1 MRVTGSGARDT
12 GDSNPA
18 DGEGQ
23 LTQARQ
29 AATGWAR
36 AESDPDGVGS
46 RWPASAAVPLKP
58 PFESTEGW
66 GSEPAP
72 VPGRAGVP
80 GFVSPTL
87 ALLATVA
94 TFEGYTWLNVIPAS
108 RWRPSAV
115 AFALLGFGVA
125 VAVVRSGKGEG
136 RMPMAKVVLAAAG
149 TVLAIT
155 VVAIGIDRPPMGH
168 LLGLSDLAFA
178 LVVLGA
184 VAANERLGRPVRDR
198 RSSG

>member
-1 MRVTGSGARDT
+1 M
-12 GDSNPA
+12 
-18 DGEGQ
+18 
-23 LTQARQ
+23 TQVRQ

-36 AESDPDGVGS
+36 AGSDPDDTGS
-46 RWPASAAVPLKP
+46 RWPAAAAGPLSP
-58 PFESTEGW
+58 PVESTGLR
-66 GSEPAP
+66 GPEPA
-72 VPGRAGVP
+72 VAPGQSTVP

-94 TFEGYTWLNVIPAS
+94 TFEGYTWLNVIPAT

-115 AFALLGFGVA
+115 AFALLGLGVA
-125 VAVVRSGKGEG
+125 VVVVRSETAEG
-136 RMPMAKVVLAAAG
+136 PTPMAKVVLAAAG
-149 TVLAIT
+149 AVLAVT
-155 VVAIGIDRPPMGH
+155 VVAIGIDRPPMGR

-184 VAANERLGRPVRDR
+184 VAAHERLRRRPVHDR